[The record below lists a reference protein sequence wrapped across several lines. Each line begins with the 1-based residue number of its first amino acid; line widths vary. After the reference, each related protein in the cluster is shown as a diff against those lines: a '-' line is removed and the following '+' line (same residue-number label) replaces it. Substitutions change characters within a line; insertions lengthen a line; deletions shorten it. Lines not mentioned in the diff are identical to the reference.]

1 MAENAA
7 KYRLEKGALSRMDEY
22 KSLIYDY
29 VRGTAVFDLTELQTS
44 LAYDE
49 LSELVAELRIKFKDN
64 FGDTLARQRWLM
76 FESLLRDAKYSTR
89 GYAWCRRLGYNG
101 LIRETF
107 ETGKVLAD
115 ADYNRAAQ
123 SE

>member
-64 FGDTLARQRWLM
+64 FGDTLTRQRWVM